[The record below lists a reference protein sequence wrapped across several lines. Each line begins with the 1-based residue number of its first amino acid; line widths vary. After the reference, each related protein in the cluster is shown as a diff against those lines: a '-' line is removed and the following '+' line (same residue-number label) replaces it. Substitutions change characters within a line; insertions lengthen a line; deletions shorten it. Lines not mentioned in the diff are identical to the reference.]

1 MATPTTDPCGPV
13 KFPELALGRHLT
25 VEYYD
30 CDARILA
37 DTFLMRDI
45 FTESALASG
54 ATVLESSFHAFHPQG
69 VSGIVVISESH
80 FAVHAWP
87 EHDYAAVD
95 IFTCGD
101 RIDFQLAVDLLRRKL
116 KSRSMIMSHA
126 MSRGLI
132 GADGAV
138 VHDVGS
144 AEVPEGVMS
153 WRKRYDCAGAW
164 GMLGSIDVYNCSGEV
179 LTSEMLRQLTSGLA
193 GCLGS
198 QLKGECLIVPFHDPA
213 KGDGLRL
220 LQMLSDGTIT
230 GRMSCLRRAFYC
242 DIFTNRF
249 FEPREPAE
257 YLMDVLRGGYYR
269 LQVALRQ

>member
-1 MATPTTDPCGPV
+1 MTQDASFRPV
-13 KFPELALGRHLT
+13 RFPALALGRHLT

-30 CDARILA
+30 CDARVLA
-37 DTFLMRDI
+37 DAVLMRDI
-45 FTESALASG
+45 FTEAALASG

-87 EHDYAAVD
+87 EYDYAAVD

-101 RIDFQLAVDLLRRKL
+101 RIDFQRAVDFLREKL
-116 KSRSMIMSHA
+116 RSCSMVISHA
-126 MSRGLI
+126 MSRGLV
-132 GADGAV
+132 GADGSV
-138 VHDVGS
+138 VHGAGS
-144 AEVPEGVMS
+144 EEVPEGVLS
-153 WRKRYDCAGAW
+153 WRKRYECADAW
-164 GMLGSIDVYNCSGEV
+164 GMLGSIDIYDCRAESATGDA
-179 LTSEMLRQLTSGLA
+179 LTGLVA
-193 GCLGS
+193 ELAKQLGS
-198 QLKGECLIVPFHDPA
+198 RLEGECGVAAFHDPD

-230 GRMSCLRRAFYC
+230 GRLSKRRRTFYC

-249 FEPREPAE
+249 FEPREAAE
-257 YLMDVLRGGYYR
+257 FLMKALGGAYYR

>member
-1 MATPTTDPCGPV
+1 MTRAQSFPPV
-13 KFPELALGRHLT
+13 NFPDLALGRHLT

-37 DTFLMRDI
+37 DTVRMRDI
-45 FTESALASG
+45 FTEAALTSG

-87 EHDYAAVD
+87 EYDFAAVD

-101 RIDFQLAVDLLRRKL
+101 RIDFQCAVDFLRDKLL
-116 KSRSMIMSHA
+116 SRSMVISHA
-126 MSRGLI
+126 MSRGLL
-132 GADGAV
+132 GASGTV
-138 VHDVGS
+138 VHDTGS

-153 WRKRYDCAGAW
+153 WRRRYQCADAW
-164 GMLGSIDVYNCSGEV
+164 GMLGSIDVYDCRTEAV
-179 LTSEMLRQLTSGLA
+179 TAAALRELVSNLA
-193 GCLGS
+193 ARLGS
-198 QLKGECLIVPFHDPA
+198 VPEGECGVAEFHDPD
-213 KGDGLRL
+213 KGDGLRM

-230 GRMSCLRRAFYC
+230 GRLSRRRHTFYC

-257 YLMDVLRGGYYR
+257 LLMDALGGAYYR